1 MQYLGLALL
10 VGLLALVCVLV
21 ALRILLGG
29 NWLLGWLRGTLGLLV
44 LAVSAVIGVVAWDV
58 TSYQV
63 LPQDKPLATLS
74 FQRQGPQQ
82 FRVTLQQ
89 HGDERLYEMRG
100 DLWQLDVR
108 VLHFKGVAALLGFQT
123 AYRLEA
129 LAGRYLALE
138 QQNNSLPSQTALAK
152 SPYGIDFWRLLREN
166 QRDLM
171 LFKPEAGRI
180 TFLPMA
186 DGALFAVRQSAT
198 GLVVEPLNSAAEQAL
213 RDWQ

>member
-10 VGLLALVCVLV
+10 VGLLALVCGVV
-21 ALRILLGG
+21 ALRVLLGG
-29 NWLLGWLRGTLGLLV
+29 NWLLGWLRGTLGLLI
-44 LAVSAVIGVVAWDV
+44 LAVSAVVGLIAWDV

-63 LPQDKPLATLS
+63 LPSDKPLATLS

-82 FRVTLQQ
+82 FRVTLQE
-89 HGDERLYEMRG
+89 HGEERLYEMRG

-108 VLHFKGVAALLGFQT
+108 VLQFKGLAAILGFQT

-138 QQNNSLPSQTALAK
+138 QQNNSLPSHTPLA
-152 SPYGIDFWRLLREN
+152 SSLYGIDFWRWLRESE
-166 QRDLM
+166 RDLM
-171 LFKPEAGRI
+171 MFKPEAGRV

-198 GLVVEPLNSAAEQAL
+198 GLLVEPLNQAAEQAL
-213 RDWQ
+213 QDWQ